1 MDPLILTRSGNYFDL
16 LHPEGSLFSI
26 KDIAHGLSN
35 LCRFTGHCREFYSVA
50 QHSILVSRI
59 CSQELK
65 FAALMH
71 DAAEAF
77 LGDVSSPLKHLLPE
91 YKRIE
96 ENVERA
102 IFNRFHVPWDQA
114 KSDEVKKADLI
125 LLATEKRDLMP
136 TTGYSWEILKGI
148 GPLDFMWIHPL
159 PPEKAFNLFMEEYNK
174 LDIPG
179 GIKHYEQHF

>member
-1 MDPLILTRSGNYFDL
+1 MDSLILTQSGNYFDL
-16 LHPEGSLFSI
+16 LRPEESCFSI

-50 QHSILVSRI
+50 QHSVLVSRI
-59 CSQELK
+59 LPIELK
-65 FAALMH
+65 FAGLMH

-91 YKRIE
+91 YKKIE
-96 ENVERA
+96 ENVEKA
-102 IFNRFHVPWDQA
+102 IFDRFGVSWDQV
-114 KSDEVKKADLI
+114 KSKEVKKADLI

-136 TTGYSWEILKGI
+136 ITGYQWEILKGI
-148 GPLDFMWIHPL
+148 GPLDFMRIHPL

-174 LDIPG
+174 LDIRRV
-179 GIKHYEQHF
+179 